1 MKQFVPFL
9 LVLSLLLALP
19 VGQAQDMQG
28 PSWEMGWVTDVDP
41 KYVVDLEDDWDVTGE
56 LVVYVANEGPATLNL
71 DLTYDYDEDG
81 PFQLDGPESIEVA
94 GNTNDTFRITITGA
108 EADVVRAFSPSSS
121 VELVIAGDEKVGDST
136 LRTQEIEAD
145 ITVPRMYRLVPN
157 AVEPTDLLFAG
168 SWVDFTLEV
177 SNLGN
182 TQDAITMGEATVRS
196 CPHLTVSG
204 LEQLDNTVVQ
214 VTNANGDNKVTFTL
228 RLEASSSH
236 QERTCEVSIA
246 VESEGD
252 KNLRSSTFNVEVS
265 APAADDPSMSD
276 DDTEDDE
283 TGSLST
289 SDSLPWPPV
298 SQFFLVCSAAFLL
311 AGRKTTSGTNGKK
324 V

>member
-1 MKQFVPFL
+1 MKQVTP
-9 LVLSLLLALP
+9 LLLALSLVLMLP

-56 LVVYVANEGPATLNL
+56 LVVYVANEGPAALNL
-71 DLTYDYDEDG
+71 ALTYDYDEEG
-81 PFQLDGPESIEVA
+81 PFVLDGPESIEVA

-108 EADVVRAFSPSSS
+108 TADVVRAFSPSSS
-121 VELVIAGDEKVGDST
+121 VELVVVGEEKVGDSS

-145 ITVPRMYRLVPN
+145 MTVPRMYRLVPN
-157 AVEPTDLLFAG
+157 AVEPTDVLFAG

-204 LEQLDNTVVQ
+204 MEQLDNTVVQ
-214 VTNANGDNKVTFTL
+214 VTNANGDNKATFTL

-252 KNLRSSTFNVEVS
+252 GNQRSSTINVDVS
-265 APAADDPSMSD
+265 APAADDPMLPD
-276 DDTEDDE
+276 DDVDDDD

-298 SQFFLVCSAAFLL
+298 GQLLL
-311 AGRKTTSGTNGKK
+311 ACAVAVLFAGRNR
-324 V
+324 

>member
-1 MKQFVPFL
+1 MKQVIP
-9 LVLSLLLALP
+9 LLLALSLVLTLP

-41 KYVVDLEDDWDVTGE
+41 KYLVDLEDDWDVTGE
-56 LVVYVANEGPATLNL
+56 LVVYVANEGPAALNL
-71 DLTYDYDEDG
+71 ALTYDYDEEG
-81 PFQLDGPESIEVA
+81 PFVLDGPESIEVA

-108 EADVVRAFSPSSS
+108 AADVVRAFSPSSS
-121 VELVIAGDEKVGDST
+121 MDLVVVGEEKVGDST
-136 LRTQEIEAD
+136 LRTQEVEAD

-157 AVEPTDLLFAG
+157 AVEPTDVLFAG

-204 LEQLDNTVVQ
+204 MEQLDNTVVQ
-214 VTNANGDNKVTFTL
+214 VTDANGENKATFTL

-252 KNLRSSTFNVEVS
+252 GNQRSSTFNVDVS
-265 APAADDPSMSD
+265 APATDDPSLPDDDVDD
-276 DDTEDDE
+276 DDT
-283 TGSLST
+283 GSLTT

-298 SQFFLVCSAAFLL
+298 GHLLMACTIAVFF
-311 AGRKTTSGTNGKK
+311 AGRKRESTSTEK
-324 V
+324 

>member
-1 MKQFVPFL
+1 MKQVTP
-9 LVLSLLLALP
+9 LLLALSLVLMLP

-56 LVVYVANEGPATLNL
+56 LVVYVANEGPAALNL
-71 DLTYDYDEDG
+71 ALTYDYDEEG
-81 PFQLDGPESIEVA
+81 PFVLDGPESIEVA

-108 EADVVRAFSPSSS
+108 TADVVRAFSPSSS
-121 VELVIAGDEKVGDST
+121 VELVVVGEEKVGDSS
-136 LRTQEIEAD
+136 LRTQEVEAD
-145 ITVPRMYRLVPN
+145 MTVPRMYRLVPN
-157 AVEPTDLLFAG
+157 AVEPTDALFAG

-204 LEQLDNTVVQ
+204 MEQLDNTVVQ
-214 VTNANGDNKVTFTL
+214 VTNANGDNKATFTL

-252 KNLRSSTFNVEVS
+252 GNLRSSTFNVDVS
-265 APAADDPSMSD
+265 APAADDPLLPD
-276 DDTEDDE
+276 DDVGDDD

-298 SQFFLVCSAAFLL
+298 GQLLVACAVAVLFS
-311 AGRKTTSGTNGKK
+311 GRNRESKSMEK
-324 V
+324 

>member
-1 MKQFVPFL
+1 MKQVTP
-9 LVLSLLLALP
+9 LLLALSLVLMLP

-56 LVVYVANEGPATLNL
+56 LVVYVANEGPAALNL
-71 DLTYDYDEDG
+71 ALTYDYDEEG
-81 PFQLDGPESIEVA
+81 PFVLDGPESIEVA

-108 EADVVRAFSPSSS
+108 TADVVRAFSPSSS
-121 VELVIAGDEKVGDST
+121 VELVVVGEEKVGDSS
-136 LRTQEIEAD
+136 LRTQEVEAD
-145 ITVPRMYRLVPN
+145 MTVPRMYRLVPN
-157 AVEPTDLLFAG
+157 AVEPTDALFAG

-204 LEQLDNTVVQ
+204 MEQLDNTVVQ
-214 VTNANGDNKVTFTL
+214 VTNANGDNKATFTL

-252 KNLRSSTFNVEVS
+252 GNLRSSTFNVDVS
-265 APAADDPSMSD
+265 APAADDPLLPD
-276 DDTEDDE
+276 DDVGDDD

-298 SQFFLVCSAAFLL
+298 GQLLVACAVAVLF
-311 AGRKTTSGTNGKK
+311 AGRNRESKSMEK
-324 V
+324 

>member
-9 LVLSLLLALP
+9 LIISLLSALP
-19 VGQAQDMQG
+19 VAEAQDMQG

-41 KYVVDLEDDWDVTGE
+41 KYIVDLEDDWDLTGE
-56 LVVYVANEGPATLNL
+56 LVVYVSNEGPAALNL
-71 DLTYDYDEDG
+71 DLTYDYDEEG
-81 PFQLDGPESIEVA
+81 PFDVDGPESIEVA
-94 GNTNDTFRITITGA
+94 GNTNDTFRISITGA
-108 EADVVRAFSPSSS
+108 EADVVRAFSPSST
-121 VELVIAGDEKVGDST
+121 VELVVVGEEKVGDSA
-136 LRTQEIEAD
+136 LRTQELEAD
-145 ITVPRMYRLVPN
+145 ITVPRMYRLVPT
-157 AVEPTDLLFAG
+157 AVEPTDVLFAG

-214 VTNANGDNKVTFTL
+214 VTKANGDNKATFTL

-252 KNLRSSTFNVEVS
+252 NNKRSSTFNVDVS
-265 APAADDPSMSD
+265 APAVEEPSTPND
-276 DDTEDDE
+276 DDEE
-283 TGSLST
+283 GESGSLST
-289 SDSLPWPPV
+289 SDSLPWLPV
-298 SQFFLVCSAAFLL
+298 GHLLMACTVAFLL
-311 AGRKTTSGTNGKK
+311 ASRKISEGDNGKR

>member
-1 MKQFVPFL
+1 MKQVAP
-9 LVLSLLLALP
+9 LLLALLLVLTLP
-19 VGQAQDMQG
+19 AGQAQDMQG

-41 KYVVDLEDDWDVTGE
+41 KYIVDLEDDWDLTGE
-56 LVVYVANEGPATLNL
+56 LVVYVANEGPAALNL
-71 DLTYDYDEDG
+71 ALTYDYDEDG
-81 PFQLDGPESIEVA
+81 PFVLDGPESIEVA

-108 EADVVRAFSPSSS
+108 AADVVRAFSPSSS
-121 VELVIAGDEKVGDST
+121 VELVVVGEEKVGDST
-136 LRTQEIEAD
+136 LRTQEVEAD

-157 AVEPTDLLFAG
+157 AVEPTDVLFAG

-204 LEQLDNTVVQ
+204 MEQLDNTVVQ
-214 VTNANGDNKVTFTL
+214 VTNANGDNKATFTL

-252 KNLRSSTFNVEVS
+252 GNQRSSTFNVDVS
-265 APAADDPSMSD
+265 APAADDPVLPD
-276 DDTEDDE
+276 DDVEDDD

-298 SQFFLVCSAAFLL
+298 GQLLMACTVAFFF
-311 AGRKTTSGTNGKK
+311 AGRNRESKSVEK
-324 V
+324 

>member
-1 MKQFVPFL
+1 MKQVAPL
-9 LVLSLLLALP
+9 ILALMLVLTLP

-28 PSWEMGWVTDVDP
+28 PSWEMGWVSDVDP
-41 KYVVDLEDDWDVTGE
+41 KYVVDLEDDWDLTGE
-56 LVVYVANEGPATLNL
+56 LVVYVANEGPAALNL
-71 DLTYDYDEDG
+71 ALTYDYDEEG
-81 PFQLDGPESIEVA
+81 PFVLDGPESIEVA

-108 EADVVRAFSPSSS
+108 AADVVRAFSPSSS
-121 VELVIAGDEKVGDST
+121 VELVVVGEEKVGDST
-136 LRTQEIEAD
+136 LRTQEVEAD
-145 ITVPRMYRLVPN
+145 MTVPRMYRLVPS
-157 AVEPTDLLFAG
+157 AVKPTDVLFAG

-196 CPHLTVSG
+196 CPHLSVSG
-204 LEQLDNTVVQ
+204 MEQLDNTVVQ
-214 VTNANGDNKVTFTL
+214 VTNANGDNKATFTL

-252 KNLRSSTFNVEVS
+252 GSQRSSTFNVDVS
-265 APAADDPSMSD
+265 APAADDPSLPEDDVD
-276 DDTEDDE
+276 DDDD

-298 SQFFLVCSAAFLL
+298 GQLLLVGMVAVFF
-311 AGRKTTSGTNGKK
+311 AGRNRTSKPVEK
-324 V
+324 